1 MISIVVVSHSRA
13 LAEAAIDLASQMMQG
28 KGPRMVP
35 AAGLDGDVL
44 GTDASS
50 IAAAL
55 EEVDGPDGTLVL
67 LDLGS
72 AVLSGEMAL
81 DFVDPDVASR
91 VRLSSAPLV
100 EGLVMAAVTAGSG
113 ASLDAVAAE
122 ADQALTGK
130 QQHLAQQPRAP
141 RVEVPQSPST
151 PIVETDQALQFTTVM
166 RARHGLH
173 ARPSALVVTALAPF
187 DAEVEF
193 IAPSGDAGD
202 AHSITQLQGLELGQ
216 GDILLVR
223 ASGPQAREALAA
235 VQELADRDF
244 GDAPDAPEP
253 QQLAY
258 LELDPDVEAYEP
270 AGSPEEE
277 LLRFEN
283 ALANADGFIEGLAAK
298 MPEQGVT
305 GAVLGAIR
313 AMLHDPVIEKGCQAR
328 IGEGRTAMDAVQ
340 TTFEQTIAIFAEME
354 NEYLRERATD
364 LRSLERL
371 LVKSLMDF
379 ELALPEIPT
388 GQALVLDELDALTA
402 AQIDPA
408 QVPLVVVRAH
418 GTTGHGIIIAQDRG
432 LPVRLGASG

>member
-1 MISIVVVSHSRA
+1 MISIVVVSHSPD

-28 KGPRMVP
+28 TGPRMVP
-35 AAGLDGDVL
+35 AAGLDGGVL
-44 GTDASS
+44 GTDAAA

-100 EGLVMAAVTAGSG
+100 EGLVMAAVTAASG
-113 ASLDAVAAE
+113 ATLDAVAAE

-130 QQHLAQQPRAP
+130 QQHLAEREDAPQAP
-141 RVEVPQSPST
+141 RT
-151 PIVETDQALQFTTVM
+151 PVMETDQALQFTTVM
-166 RARHGLH
+166 RAKHGLH

-193 IAPSGDAGD
+193 VAPSGDSCD
-202 AHSITQLQGLELGQ
+202 ASSITQLQGLDLGQ
-216 GDILLVR
+216 GDALLVR

-235 VQELADRDF
+235 IQELADRDF

-270 AGSPEEE
+270 AGNREEE
-277 LLRFEN
+277 LLRLEN

-298 MPEQGVT
+298 MPVQGAT

-313 AMLHDPVIEKGCQAR
+313 AMLHDPVIEKGCKER

-340 TTFEQTIAIFAEME
+340 TTFDQTIAVFAEME

-379 ELALPEIPT
+379 ELALPEIPA
-388 GQALVLDELDALTA
+388 GQALVLEELDALTA
-402 AQIDPA
+402 AQIDPG